1 MVDTPAA
8 EPFALTRDAI
18 AGRLR
23 AIAMPITPDQP
34 GRRCAIVTGGASG
47 IGRAL
52 SEELAQRGVHVVIAD
67 RQVDLAETVAAGIAS
82 RGGTAIAAELD
93 VRDPQRFRQV
103 VEGAVAAA
111 GRLDYLFNNAGIAVA
126 GEMRDY
132 EPADWEDVFDV
143 NLRGVC
149 HGILAAYPVMIAQ
162 GHGHIVNTASVAG
175 LVGPLPFQ
183 GSYVATKHAVVG
195 ISRALR
201 VEAMRYG
208 VRVSVLCPG
217 AVRTPILRGGRYGR
231 IKPGLDLAALAVHVE
246 RLIAI
251 EPALLARRALRGVE
265 RNRAIIVEP
274 FAGRVPWYLE
284 RLSPWL
290 SEKLWHLVLRRAR
303 REAQK
308 EG

>member
-1 MVDTPAA
+1 MPTPSA
-8 EPFALTRDAI
+8 
-18 AGRLR
+18 
-23 AIAMPITPDQP
+23 PDQT

-52 SEELAQRGVHVVIAD
+52 AEELARQEVHVVVAD

-103 VEGAVAAA
+103 VEGAVAEA
-111 GRLDYLFNNAGIAVA
+111 GRLDYLFNNAGIVVA

-132 EPADWEDVFDV
+132 DLADWEDVFDV

-149 HGILAAYPVMIAQ
+149 HGILAAYPLMIAQ
-162 GHGHIVNTASVAG
+162 GHGHIVNTASLAG
-175 LVGPLPFQ
+175 LVGPLTLQ
-183 GSYVATKHAVVG
+183 GSYTATKHAVVG

-231 IKPGLDLAALAVHVE
+231 AKPGLDLPALAARVE
-246 RLIAI
+246 RLGAL
-251 EPALLARRALRGVE
+251 EPALLARRALRGVA

-274 FAGRVPWYLE
+274 WAARVPWYLD

-290 SEKLWHLVLRRAR
+290 SEKVWHAALRLAR
-303 REAQK
+303 REGQK
-308 EG
+308 DKE